1 MTALKDI
8 RSEFLEFFATR
19 DNTPHAV
26 VPSAPLIPQNDPT
39 LLFVNAGMVPFKN
52 LFTGVEKRDYVRATS
67 SQKCVRAGGKHNDLD
82 NVGYTARHHTF
93 FEMLGNFSFGD
104 YFKEQAIESAWT
116 LLTQNFALPKD
127 RLTITVYHTD
137 DEAYDLWRKIADV
150 NERQIIRISTDDN
163 FWAMGDTGPCGPCS
177 EIFYDHGD
185 HIPGGPPGSPD
196 EDGDRFIEIWNLV
209 FMQYERR
216 SPGDQVDL
224 PRPSIDTGMGLE
236 RIAAVLQGVH
246 DNYDV
251 DIFQT
256 LINASVEFTNRP
268 AKGNDIPA
276 HRVIADH
283 LRSSCFLIA
292 DGVSP
297 SNEGR
302 GYVLRRI
309 MRRAMRYAH
318 SLGAKDPLLARMA
331 PILIDEMGTAF
342 PELQRA
348 SALIQQTLNSEEQ
361 KFHGLL
367 DRGVKLL
374 HEETKNLNAGEPL
387 PGNAAFKL
395 YDTYGFPLDLTQ
407 DALRREGRSVDVK
420 AFKNAMEA
428 QKTAARAAWAGS
440 GDNTS
445 EAVWFDIREE
455 NGATEFLG
463 YIHESAQGNI
473 LAIIKDGE
481 IVDTASAGDNIE
493 LFVNQTPFYAES
505 GGQAGDQGIITSD
518 DGAALTVKDVKKRVG
533 SLHGHLCTVDQGNLK
548 IGDTIS
554 LTIDKI
560 HRDQTRA
567 NHSATHL
574 VHTALRNILGPHVT
588 QKGSLVTHDRLRFD
602 FSHPNP
608 VSAQELRQIETQVNA
623 IIRQNHDVSTK
634 IMPYD
639 DAVESG
645 AIALFGEKYDSDVRV
660 LSMGQQMEEDP
671 DKQRAAYSVELCGG
685 THVKRTGDIA
695 LFTIVSESAVAAG
708 IRRIEALT
716 AEHARQYYN
725 AQSQLVFDI
734 AGNLK
739 TAPHN
744 LAERIT
750 TLIAEKKQTEKDLAE
765 AKKALALG
773 GGSNASADTNNNI
786 ETINGIQF
794 SSRIL
799 NGIPAKELRGLIDQS
814 KNQIKTGVIIL
825 IAVND
830 DKAAIAVGV
839 TDDLTD
845 KINAVDLVRIGVSEI
860 GGKGGGGR
868 PDLAQAGGPDASR
881 ADLAIKAI
889 ADHLG

>member
-1 MTALKDI
+1 
-8 RSEFLEFFATR
+8 
-19 DNTPHAV
+19 
-26 VPSAPLIPQNDPT
+26 
-39 LLFVNAGMVPFKN
+39 
-52 LFTGVEKRDYVRATS
+52 
-67 SQKCVRAGGKHNDLD
+67 
-82 NVGYTARHHTF
+82 
-93 FEMLGNFSFGD
+93 
-104 YFKEQAIESAWT
+104 
-116 LLTQNFALPKD
+116 
-127 RLTITVYHTD
+127 
-137 DEAYDLWRKIADV
+137 
-150 NERQIIRISTDDN
+150 
-163 FWAMGDTGPCGPCS
+163 
-177 EIFYDHGD
+177 
-185 HIPGGPPGSPD
+185 
-196 EDGDRFIEIWNLV
+196 
-209 FMQYERR
+209 
-216 SPGDQVDL
+216 
-224 PRPSIDTGMGLE
+224 
-236 RIAAVLQGVH
+236 
-246 DNYDV
+246 
-251 DIFQT
+251 
-256 LINASVEFTNRP
+256 
-268 AKGNDIPA
+268 
-276 HRVIADH
+276 
-283 LRSSCFLIA
+283 
-292 DGVSP
+292 
-297 SNEGR
+297 
-302 GYVLRRI
+302 
-309 MRRAMRYAH
+309 
-318 SLGAKDPLLARMA
+318 MA

-374 HEETKNLNAGEPL
+374 REETKNLNAGEPL